1 MPSFREGFL
10 LFLGARIAYLRKE
23 RKMSQ
28 LELAIE
34 SGVSKSYL
42 SDLERGKR
50 NPSSL
55 TLRRIA
61 LALHVDPGKLLEGL

>member
-1 MPSFREGFL
+1 
-10 LFLGARIAYLRKE
+10 
-23 RKMSQ
+23 MSQ

-50 NPSSL
+50 NPSAL